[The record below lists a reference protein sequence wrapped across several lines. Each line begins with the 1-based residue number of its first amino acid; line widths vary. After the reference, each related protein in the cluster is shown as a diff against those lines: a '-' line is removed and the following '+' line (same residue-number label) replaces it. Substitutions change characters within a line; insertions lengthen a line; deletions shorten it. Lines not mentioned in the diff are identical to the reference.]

1 MIHTRLRFQV
11 SCEFKAKK
19 NSNTE
24 RTATGNPL
32 YIRIMSDPPRAS
44 SWTSTCTSTP
54 SRTGAGAGLGRQ
66 CECPMLRSMPLT
78 VANFLLLRPGATATT
93 TPFICSGRDYSLRQ
107 VGFFLN
113 TSSFR
118 FVPRHLAAILCQFPV
133 HCVWVSLAP
142 AQTHKQNQIQADGT
156 ETEAGKQQPEWS
168 FASVSLTLQ
177 LSPFGWV
184 PSVVQ

>member
-1 MIHTRLRFQV
+1 MIHSHKAAISSELRVQG
-11 SCEFKAKK
+11 KK
-19 NSNTE
+19 QQHRENRNWKPT
-24 RTATGNPL
+24 L
-32 YIRIMSDPPRAS
+32 YSHYEWPPRAS

-54 SRTGAGAGLGRQ
+54 GRQ

-78 VANFLLLRPGATATT
+78 VANFLLLSPGATATT
-93 TPFICSGRDYSLRQ
+93 TPFICSGDYSLRQ

-142 AQTHKQNQIQADGT
+142 WQTHKQNQILPGRRRRRQ
-156 ETEAGKQQPEWS
+156 
-168 FASVSLTLQ
+168 VSSSLNEVSPPSPS
-177 LSPFGWV
+177 LSLHLAECQV
-184 PSVVQ
+184 

>member
-32 YIRIMSDPPRAS
+32 YIRIMSDPLRAS

-78 VANFLLLRPGATATT
+78 VANFLLLSPGATATT

-107 VGFFLN
+107 VGFFFKHFLI
-113 TSSFR
+113 S
-118 FVPRHLAAILCQFPV
+118 LCASAFG
-133 HCVWVSLAP
+133 SY
-142 AQTHKQNQIQADGT
+142 
-156 ETEAGKQQPEWS
+156 
-168 FASVSLTLQ
+168 SVSIPSALC
-177 LSPFGWV
+177 LSVTSTSADPQTEPDTGGRHGDGGR
-184 PSVVQ
+184 

>member
-11 SCEFKAKK
+11 SCEFKAKKK

-54 SRTGAGAGLGRQ
+54 SRSGAGAGLGRQ

-93 TPFICSGRDYSLRQ
+93 TPFICSSRDYSLRQ
-107 VGFFLN
+107 VGFFFKHFLI
-113 TSSFR
+113 S
-118 FVPRHLAAILCQFPV
+118 LCASAFG
-133 HCVWVSLAP
+133 SY
-142 AQTHKQNQIQADGT
+142 
-156 ETEAGKQQPEWS
+156 
-168 FASVSLTLQ
+168 SVSIPSALC
-177 LSPFGWV
+177 LSVTSTSADPQTEPDTGGRHGDGGR
-184 PSVVQ
+184 

>member
-1 MIHTRLRFQV
+1 M
-11 SCEFKAKK
+11 
-19 NSNTE
+19 
-24 RTATGNPL
+24 
-32 YIRIMSDPPRAS
+32 
-44 SWTSTCTSTP
+44 TP
-54 SRTGAGAGLGRQ
+54 SGQAAEPQPAPQPQVGPGPGLGRQ

-78 VANFLLLRPGATATT
+78 VANFLLLRPGAH
-93 TPFICSGRDYSLRQ
+93 SDYYPIYMQRQ
-107 VGFFLN
+107 RLFSAASWIFFLN
-113 TSSFR
+113 TSSFC
-118 FVPRHLAAILCQFPV
+118 FVLRHLAAILCQFPV